1 MGCMKKEQLR
11 TIFGSN
17 LRKFRGCRE
26 WSQMELAEKADI
38 SMNFLSEIERGNKW
52 PSPENLQ
59 SLADAL
65 GVEVYELFRP
75 ESETDPGMGKYMER
89 FSRDVMIAVEESV
102 KKSLLNVKKRYR
114 TAAKRS

>member
-1 MGCMKKEQLR
+1 MVKKQLR
-11 TIFGSN
+11 AVLGSN
-17 LRKFRGCRE
+17 LRTFRGRRE
-26 WSQMELAEKADI
+26 WSQMELAEKANI
-38 SMNFLSEIERGNKW
+38 SMHFLSEIERGNKW

-59 SLADAL
+59 NLANAL

-75 ESETDPGMGKYMER
+75 EGENDPGMGKYMER

-114 TAAKRS
+114 TASKRS

>member
-1 MGCMKKEQLR
+1 MKKEQVR

-59 SLADAL
+59 NLADAL

-75 ESETDPGMGKYMER
+75 ENENDPGMGKFMER
-89 FSRDVMIAVEESV
+89 FSKDVMIAVEESV
-102 KKSLLNVKKRYR
+102 KKSLVNVKKRYR
-114 TAAKRS
+114 TTLKQ

>member
-1 MGCMKKEQLR
+1 MKKGQVR

-52 PSPENLQ
+52 PSSENLQ
-59 SLADAL
+59 NLANAL

-75 ESETDPGMGKYMER
+75 ENENDPGMGKYMER
-89 FSRDVMIAVEESV
+89 FSKDVMIAVEESV

-114 TAAKRS
+114 AASKRS

>member
-1 MGCMKKEQLR
+1 MKKEQLR

-17 LRKFRGCRE
+17 LRQLRGRRE

-59 SLADAL
+59 NLANAL

-75 ESETDPGMGKYMER
+75 ENENDPGMGKFMER
-89 FSRDVMIAVEESV
+89 FSKDVMIAVEESV
-102 KKSLLNVKKRYR
+102 KKSLVNVKKRYR
-114 TAAKRS
+114 MAQKQ